1 MLCSTRAAQHVCCNF
16 VMCYFLIVVYFLFE
30 RIHSNDESLLSY
42 SSGFQNYRG
51 LLNNCIVLLVSLD
64 SILYSILF
72 LCILNFGHDV
82 GASCSLEFDC
92 SIFCKLLFSKFNI
105 AQYANGL
112 TGGDSINLGLVCA
125 VQ

>member
-1 MLCSTRAAQHVCCNF
+1 MFVPCSSTRLLQFRILLLSDRRV
-16 VMCYFLIVVYFLFE
+16 FLFE

-64 SILYSILF
+64 IVYCTLF
-72 LCILNFGHDV
+72 FFFCIINFGHDV